1 MNTKT
6 ETGVHGPG
14 RSAVIVVLLG
24 LFACES
30 PADDPSL
37 VVRRDSAGVEIV
49 EALRPVWGDGE
60 GWRIGPEPVVDLVM
74 SGSGPSHEFA
84 DVLGMARLSGGSI
97 AVADGMLNEVRL
109 YTPDGGLVG
118 SAGREGEGPGEFS
131 GGIYEMVMGAGDTS
145 WVRDWGRRV
154 SMFGPDLTLA
164 RTFGLTSPVSGI
176 YDLEDGT
183 MVVGFHRPFGGDS
196 DVGGLIKTPTALW
209 RFDLAG
215 NRLDSIGGT
224 DGYTDFVR
232 ESSRGGI
239 MSIAT
244 LFPVDAQVATHGG
257 RLFVGNADVMEVEE
271 RTAAGDLARILR
283 IRDYDLGLSA
293 AELSAERDDFL
304 GDNPSS
310 LLQEVAES
318 TPASGNRPAYD
329 DIIVD
334 PFGALWLRR
343 YRGGSESAEP
353 ERWLVLAADGT
364 WLGTVEVP
372 HRFGV
377 VDVEVDAVLG
387 VWYDELNV
395 PHPRVLPL
403 NRN

>member
-14 RSAVIVVLLG
+14 RTVGVAVLLG

-30 PADDPSL
+30 PANDPSL
-37 VVRRDSAGVEIV
+37 VVRRDSAGVEIL
-49 EALRPVWGDGE
+49 EALRPVWGDAD
-60 GWRIGPEPVVDLVM
+60 GWRIDPEPIVDLAM

-84 DVLGMARLSGGSI
+84 EVLGMARLSDGSI
-97 AVADGMLNEVRL
+97 AVADGMLNELRL
-109 YTPDGGLVG
+109 YAPDGGLVG

-131 GGIYEMVMGAGDTS
+131 GGIREMVSAAGDTL

-154 SMFGPDLTLA
+154 SMFGPDLTPV

-183 MVVGFHRPFGGDS
+183 MVVGFHIPFGGGS
-196 DVGGLIKTPTALW
+196 DVGGLVQTPTALW

-224 DGYTDFVR
+224 DGYTDYVR

-244 LFPVDAQVATHGG
+244 LFPVKAQVATHGG
-257 RLFVGNADVMEVEE
+257 LLFVGNADVMEVEE

-283 IRDYDLGLSA
+283 IRLS
-293 AELSAERDDFL
+293 D
-304 GDNPSS
+304 
-310 LLQEVAES
+310 
-318 TPASGNRPAYD
+318 
-329 DIIVD
+329 
-334 PFGALWLRR
+334 
-343 YRGGSESAEP
+343 
-353 ERWLVLAADGT
+353 
-364 WLGTVEVP
+364 
-372 HRFGV
+372 
-377 VDVEVDAVLG
+377 
-387 VWYDELNV
+387 
-395 PHPRVLPL
+395 
-403 NRN
+403 